1 MTVALEV
8 GAEHL
13 TMPDVS
19 PPDLGSV
26 ARETEVVVKETPLGI
41 KDGDP
46 PPLAADQL
54 DEGRAVCDAVY
65 RAGKET
71 ALVREARA
79 RGVRAVT
86 GKRMLLYQCVLAQ
99 RLRTGR
105 KPNAKAM
112 EPSPERLASRF
123 RAGI

>member
-8 GAEHL
+8 GADHL
-13 TMPDVS
+13 TMLDVS

-46 PPLAADQL
+46 PPLAAEQL

-71 ALVREARA
+71 ALVHEARPRGA
-79 RGVRAVT
+79 RVVT
-86 GKRMLLYQCVLAQ
+86 GERMLFHQDIPAQ
-99 RLRTGR
+99 RLWTGR
-105 KPNAKAM
+105 NLNVNAVDAAI
-112 EPSPERLASRF
+112 S
-123 RAGI
+123 

>member
-8 GAEHL
+8 GADHP
-13 TMPDVS
+13 TMLDVS

-26 ARETEVVVKETPLGI
+26 ARETEVVKETPLGI

-46 PPLAADQL
+46 PPLAAEQV

-105 KPNAKAM
+105 EPNAKAM
-112 EPSPERLASRF
+112 EA
-123 RAGI
+123 AIT